1 MTRIDSARHIVE
13 ASPEMVYAAMTEP
26 AALVAWLPPPG
37 MSAQMLA
44 FDLRPGG
51 GYRMA
56 LRYDDPA
63 IQGKSGGNEDIAETR
78 YLDLVPGALVSQA
91 IDFVSDDPRFA
102 GTMIM
107 NWQLRAVPEGTEV
120 TIAARDVPEGISPQD
135 HAEGLAASLEN
146 LSRYLAEGRED

>member
-1 MTRIDSARHIVE
+1 MTRIDRARRIIE
-13 ASPEMVYAAMTEP
+13 ASCERVYAAMTDP
-26 AALVAWLPPPG
+26 AALVAWLPPTG

-44 FDLRPGG
+44 FDLRSGG

-63 IQGKSGGNEDIAETR
+63 IAGKSGGNEDIAEAR

-91 IDFVSDDPRFA
+91 IDFVSEDPRFA

-107 NWQLRAVPEGTEV
+107 NWHLTPVAQGTEV
-120 TIAARDVPEGISPQD
+120 TLEAHDVPEGISPED
-135 HAEGLAASLEN
+135 HADGLSASLEN
-146 LSRYLAEGRED
+146 LARYLVDDAGH